1 MEFGYNLKLL
11 RISMKKTQEEIAK
24 SAGFEQS
31 LYAKW
36 EADKSLPGA
45 ENLVKLANVFNC
57 SVDYLLGRGQNR
69 GMVEVNNFSI
79 VQKNS
84 TATFTE
90 RVTELLAEKHLS
102 RRQLAIHSGIPMTT
116 INNWFNRASLPTLDI
131 AEKLADYFEC
141 SLDYLSGRE
150 LEDGRIIIN
159 RPTEGEK
166 TDIPRELINVY
177 KNLNNRNRKLLCEIA
192 NVIARNL

>member
-1 MEFGYNLKLL
+1 MSFSQRL
-11 RISMKKTQEEIAK
+11 RELRKEHGLTQQELAEK
-24 SAGFEQS
+24 AGLS
-31 LYAKW
+31 RSSINTW
-36 EADKSLPGA
+36 ESSRSLPLPDGLCA
-45 ENLVKLANVFNC
+45 LANALEC
-57 SVDYLLGRGQNR
+57 SVDYLLGREQEYSTDETRNLL
-69 GMVEVNNFSI
+69 V
-79 VQKNS
+79 VQKDS

-90 RVTELLAEKHLS
+90 RVTELLAEKNLS
-102 RRQLAIHSGIPMTT
+102 RRQLAISSGIPMTT

-159 RPTEGEK
+159 RPNEGER